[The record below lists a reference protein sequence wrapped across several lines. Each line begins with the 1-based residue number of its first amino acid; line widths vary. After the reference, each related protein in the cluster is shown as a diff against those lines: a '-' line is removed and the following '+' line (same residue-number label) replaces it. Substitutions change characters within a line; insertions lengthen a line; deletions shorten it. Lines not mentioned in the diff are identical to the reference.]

1 VADLSRVHSRDVAGR
16 GGVMRGKDRRDEALL
31 GVLVFAAG
39 LIPFALL
46 ALL

>member
-1 VADLSRVHSRDVAGR
+1 MGGSGDAMRDQ
-16 GGVMRGKDRRDEALL
+16 GKSGETFL

-39 LIPFALL
+39 LIPFLLL